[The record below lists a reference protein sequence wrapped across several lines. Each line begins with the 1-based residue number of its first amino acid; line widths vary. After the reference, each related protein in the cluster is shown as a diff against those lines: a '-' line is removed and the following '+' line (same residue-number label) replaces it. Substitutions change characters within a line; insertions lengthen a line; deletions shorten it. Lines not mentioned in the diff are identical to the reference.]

1 MSLLLVGLALCGAC
15 RRERPLPPAPAAPVT
30 SIATRPAPSS
40 TIAVSHRAS
49 FELAAVTLSIEDV
62 KMTQSLDPLLRT
74 PADEA
79 VVNGEFFDK
88 AQRPL
93 GLAISAGKTLSVL
106 APNLSGGV
114 LWIKD
119 GVGHL
124 TASEEYREAVVD
136 FAIQCRPRLTVDSKN
151 NIKTDD
157 GKRAARTALCLRR
170 GGRSLEIILAGARDG
185 EMPPTL
191 FELGA
196 LLAADGCEQALNL
209 DGGPSTGGAFRADGG
224 VVAFRPRGPVRHAVV
239 VRSQM

>member
-1 MSLLLVGLALCGAC
+1 M
-15 RRERPLPPAPAAPVT
+15 
-30 SIATRPAPSS
+30 
-40 TIAVSHRAS
+40 SHRAS
-49 FELAAVTLSIEDV
+49 FELAKVTLSIVDV

-93 GLAISAGKTLSVL
+93 GLAVSSGKTLSVL
-106 APNLSGGV
+106 APGLAGGV

-119 GVGHL
+119 SVGHL
-124 TASEEYREAVVD
+124 TASEEYREAAVD

-157 GKRAARTALCLRR
+157 GKRAARTALCLRN
-170 GGRSLEIILAGARDG
+170 GGRSLEILLAGARDG
-185 EMPPTL
+185 DIPPTL

-196 LLAADGCEQALNL
+196 LLAAEGCEQALNL
-209 DGGPSTGGAFRADGG
+209 DGGPSTGGAFRSDGG

-239 VRSQM
+239 VHAQP